1 MVEEITMENVRN
13 QDMKSRSR
21 AIVIAAFALA
31 AGAAGRVMA
40 DPTAQAPSPTDDA
53 GIARWV
59 VSVNRAEEQA
69 SAAVK
74 GKLVS
79 AAVWQLADRIAVDH
93 ADLDRE
99 FRGIAAGGPASIR
112 DAAVDVPADGA
123 DLSKL
128 SGDEL
133 EKAYVDRE
141 VRFHEAVLATLERD
155 LVPSASSGTLRDR
168 LVALSTEL
176 KAELQHARNVQHAAW
191 VRQTAEQERADI
203 SKEISNDGP

>member
-1 MVEEITMENVRN
+1 ME
-13 QDMKSRSR
+13 SRRKHEVWMSKPR
-21 AIVIAAFALA
+21 AIVIAAFALT

-40 DPTAQAPSPTDDA
+40 DPTAQPPGPIDDA

-59 VSVNRAEEQA
+59 MAVNRVEEQA

-79 AAVWQLADRIAVDH
+79 APVWQLADRIAADH

-99 FRGIAAGGPASIR
+99 FQGLAGGPASIR
-112 DAAVDVPADGA
+112 ETAVDGQVAVA
-123 DLSKL
+123 DLSRL

-141 VRFHEAVLATLERD
+141 VRFHEATIATLERD
-155 LVPSASSGTLRDR
+155 LISGASSGALRDR
-168 LVALSTEL
+168 LVSLSTEL
-176 KAELQHARNVQHAAW
+176 RSELQHARNVQYAAW
-191 VRQTAEQERADI
+191 VRQTAAQERADI

>member
-13 QDMKSRSR
+13 QDVKSRSR
-21 AIVIAAFALA
+21 TIVIAAFALA

-74 GKLVS
+74 GKLLS

-99 FRGIAAGGPASIR
+99 FRGLAAGGPASIR
-112 DAAVDVPADGA
+112 DAAVDV
-123 DLSKL
+123 
-128 SGDEL
+128 
-133 EKAYVDRE
+133 
-141 VRFHEAVLATLERD
+141 
-155 LVPSASSGTLRDR
+155 
-168 LVALSTEL
+168 
-176 KAELQHARNVQHAAW
+176 Q
-191 VRQTAEQERADI
+191 
-203 SKEISNDGP
+203 